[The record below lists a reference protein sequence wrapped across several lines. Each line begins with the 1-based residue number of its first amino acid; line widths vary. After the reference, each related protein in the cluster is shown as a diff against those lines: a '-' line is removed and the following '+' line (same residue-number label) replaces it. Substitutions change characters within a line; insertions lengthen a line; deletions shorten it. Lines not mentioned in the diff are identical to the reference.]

1 LLVVIA
7 GRLAKNAT
15 LTGEILVNGKR
26 KGLSYGAAVR
36 RTRVLHFPHRSSL
49 DLLAAELCV

>member
-36 RTRVLHFPHRSSL
+36 RTRVLHFPHGSSL
-49 DLLAAELCV
+49 DLVAAELCV